1 MKDKILKILDS
12 RLAGAEDNL
21 YRAKMQ
27 FKHSDLSSEH
37 GQSGRTC
44 GDILQGY
51 YDELDELA
59 ECRLWLRKTQ

>member
-12 RLAGAEDNL
+12 KIRGAEENL

-27 FKHSDLSSEH
+27 CRDADLGSEY

-51 YDELDELA
+51 YDELDELV
-59 ECRLWLRKTQ
+59 EMRSWLRSV